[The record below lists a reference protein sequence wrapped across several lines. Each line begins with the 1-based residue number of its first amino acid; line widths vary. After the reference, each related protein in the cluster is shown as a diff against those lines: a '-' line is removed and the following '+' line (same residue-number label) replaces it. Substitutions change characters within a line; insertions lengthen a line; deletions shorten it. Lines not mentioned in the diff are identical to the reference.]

1 MQDIGERVHQ
11 ILTTFYNGENAII
24 CDNGVGN
31 VLMIDGSPLQF
42 DFVDSAE
49 PRLRD
54 SVEDMKIKFLNDV
67 MDLFFEVQR
76 YVALYEPEYLAT
88 MDDSDDVENVAQGM
102 ETMELT

>member
-1 MQDIGERVHQ
+1 MPLFD
-11 ILTTFYNGENAII
+11 
-24 CDNGVGN
+24 DNGIGN

-49 PRLRD
+49 PHLRD

-76 YVALYEPEYLAT
+76 YVSLYEPEYLAT